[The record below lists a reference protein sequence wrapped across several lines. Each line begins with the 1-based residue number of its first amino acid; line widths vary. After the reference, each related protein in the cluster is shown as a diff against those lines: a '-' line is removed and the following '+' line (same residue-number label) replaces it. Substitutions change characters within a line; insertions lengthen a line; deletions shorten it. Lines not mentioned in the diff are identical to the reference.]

1 MSRLAYVVAVLLA
14 AVGLFVLVDDRDLV
28 KKVLGLNVFQTG
40 IFLFF
45 VAGGVRTGG
54 AAPLLSNDPPYVD
67 PVPAVLIL
75 TAVVVGVSVTGVAL
89 ALLIRVHDAY
99 GTLDAAALG
108 TPRGRAAVDPRDA
121 PGGATDASAD
131 PAPDRAPGDGGAG
144 DR

>member
-1 MSRLAYVVAVLLA
+1 MSVAAYVVAVLLA
-14 AVGLFVLVDDRDLV
+14 GIGLFVLVDDRSLV

-45 VAGGVRTGG
+45 IAGGDRTGG
-54 AAPLLSNDPPYVD
+54 AAPLLTNDPPYVD

-89 ALLIRVHDAY
+89 ALLVRIYDEY
-99 GTLDAAALG
+99 GTLDAAVLG
-108 TPRGRAAVDPRDA
+108 TRRD
-121 PGGATDASAD
+121 DEV
-131 PAPDRAPGDGGAG
+131 G